1 MSDDKK
7 NYKIRIFHQFYI
19 FIYINIYNIYMQ
31 EKKKK
36 IINETNLNI
45 FKQKHTKCIFDIFKL
60 EKINFQKINK

>member
-36 IINETNLNI
+36 NYKRNQ
-45 FKQKHTKCIFDIFKL
+45 FKYF
-60 EKINFQKINK
+60 

>member
-1 MSDDKK
+1 
-7 NYKIRIFHQFYI
+7 
-19 FIYINIYNIYMQ
+19 MQ

-60 EKINFQKINK
+60 EKINF